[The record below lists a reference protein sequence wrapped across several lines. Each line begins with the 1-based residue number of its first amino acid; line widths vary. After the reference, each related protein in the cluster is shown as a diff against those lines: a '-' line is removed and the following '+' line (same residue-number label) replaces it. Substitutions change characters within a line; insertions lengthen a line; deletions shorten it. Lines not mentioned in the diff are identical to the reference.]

1 MDISMSLL
9 NLLLDADSKSLTEY
23 PTEKIRLKRLE
34 KICGSDF
41 IVEIRA
47 LTQREID
54 ELPQDA
60 HRSHVILKGVIN
72 IDFGDTE
79 LRERLRPEGRKTPL
93 TPVEVIQR
101 LFLPGEISKLSA
113 AILDLS
119 GFGDGL
125 LEKIEKN

>member
-1 MDISMSLL
+1 MSLL
-9 NLLLDADSKSLTEY
+9 NLLLDADPKSLTEY
-23 PTEKIRLKRLE
+23 PTEKIKLKRLS
-34 KICGSDF
+34 KVCGSDF

-60 HRSHVILKGVIN
+60 HREHVILKGVTN
-72 IDFGDTE
+72 IEFGDTG
-79 LRERLRPEGRKTPL
+79 LRERLKPESRKTPL

-101 LFLPGEISKLSA
+101 LFLPGEIARLSSS
-113 AILDLS
+113 ILDLS
-119 GFGDGL
+119 GFGDGM